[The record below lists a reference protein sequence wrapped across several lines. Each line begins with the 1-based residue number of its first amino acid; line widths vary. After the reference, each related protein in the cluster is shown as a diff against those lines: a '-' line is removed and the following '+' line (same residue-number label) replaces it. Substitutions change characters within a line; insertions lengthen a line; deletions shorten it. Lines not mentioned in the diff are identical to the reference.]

1 MPDAL
6 QKHGWLVERHDDH
19 FAQDTRD
26 EVLFREI
33 AARGWI
39 FLTQDKK
46 IRTRVPERR
55 ELLRHGL
62 RTVSVA
68 STANLSAADTVAA
81 LLRAEAALTGAL
93 KRETPPFIIAVYKDG
108 SIKRLDLDAPDEIEP

>member
-6 QKHGWLVERHDDH
+6 QEHGWLVERHDDH

-33 AARGWI
+33 AARGWV

-46 IRTRVPERR
+46 IRSRAPERR
-55 ELLRHGL
+55 ELLRHGV
-62 RTVSVA
+62 RTVSVV
-68 STANLSAADTVAA
+68 STANLSAAETVAA
-81 LLRAEAALTGAL
+81 LLRSEAKLADALE
-93 KRETPPFIIAVYKDG
+93 RETAPFIIAAYKDG
-108 SIKRLDLDAPDEIEP
+108 SIRRLDRDVPDDGGS